1 MPNPSCSIPSPPS
14 PSSLSSTP
22 LCPSLCPSSSS
33 YASHLAQLLE
43 PLRCPYQALLSSA
56 MPVRDAT
63 RRREGSLAALSHI
76 GWSHSLRSYAG
87 FPLLPPPNRGARK
100 PTRSSS
106 TSGNGERL
114 LQTQRLRGTRMHPAQ
129 RNKRRRRDRI
139 STAGLITL
147 VIAGFFGAVIFDLA
161 LGWTPGRDGK
171 HPAASNNIKQRREHD
186 GTDHRA

>member
-1 MPNPSCSIPSPPS
+1 
-14 PSSLSSTP
+14 
-22 LCPSLCPSSSS
+22 
-33 YASHLAQLLE
+33 
-43 PLRCPYQALLSSA
+43 
-56 MPVRDAT
+56 
-63 RRREGSLAALSHI
+63 
-76 GWSHSLRSYAG
+76 
-87 FPLLPPPNRGARK
+87 
-100 PTRSSS
+100 
-106 TSGNGERL
+106 
-114 LQTQRLRGTRMHPAQ
+114 MHPAQ